1 MNFLNKKR
9 SSDSKICYKD
19 ICKGK
24 KFNFIASKKS
34 RNNKA
39 NKKEVEKIT
48 GKNLLFK
55 YRKEKAIEL
64 MTVLKDKKSKNIEL
78 DEIKEN
84 IKNCLNF
91 DNTNISLIYD
101 CLSLLNKYDDK
112 TEISNLL
119 YKYRFCLANS
129 VKLENKN
136 INFAK
141 DFPQNNKIFMFES
154 QVQLTDRFFN
164 SLNNL
169 YHIYQEIQKLD
180 QEKYVQKEKVKILTY
195 KIRKL
200 KGNMKTMYKKDKCD
214 NENINKINEYSFDFL
229 NDYLPIKEFNY
240 FVENQPIN
248 FKDNNILFIIY
259 IYHKLFEHMVE
270 VKSKGKSL
278 TILEY
283 KLKKIYEL
291 KLYWNNIYDLYCKEK
306 IITDEMSY
314 KLELLMFFL
323 DSKAANID
331 LNVAIKGIISKE
343 KSLSLAEVEKF
354 IKENNNKNGKEMYLE
369 KNNLCVKYD
378 GKVFKYEYKNYTKYL
393 LESILVSDS
402 DLLLEQLKW
411 NFMSLIDFFDEN
423 DKIYLKKLLKEIV
436 KSKLFKEIWK
446 NYSDVDDIVDYF
458 FNEEENI
465 DFLLNNIY
473 FIPYVE
479 NHFGIQAITTNNL
492 KILTSSYSISQ
503 INTSIDYINYKILEL
518 ARKVIII
525 THEICHYLKRAL
537 FLITNGIISRT
548 TRTNILQSGNIEA
561 GKMFEEVIFDW
572 DYEKKSNKKRTKSHN
587 KKRDEKITYN
597 EENYK
602 MMGLEKALKILNS
615 NFYEKSINEFRND
628 LNNNKYYDKNDI
640 SDTLKE
646 YVESIGF
653 DLENFLNNKNL
664 YKIYTINCAR
674 NGPSSYSILYNS
686 DDHSYLT
693 DKYLKD
699 AFLFESEE
707 DENI

>member
-1 MNFLNKKR
+1 M
-9 SSDSKICYKD
+9 
-19 ICKGK
+19 
-24 KFNFIASKKS
+24 ASKKS

-39 NKKEVEKIT
+39 NKKEIEKIS

-64 MTVLKDKKSKNIEL
+64 MTVLKDKKDKNIEL
-78 DEIKEN
+78 DEFKEN
-84 IKNCLNF
+84 IKNCLNL

-101 CLSLLNKYDDK
+101 SLSLLNKYDDK
-112 TEISNLL
+112 KEISNLL
-119 YKYRFCLANS
+119 YKYRFCLTNT
-129 VKLENKN
+129 VELENKN
-136 INFAK
+136 INFVK
-141 DFPQNNKIFMFES
+141 DFPQNSKIFMFES
-154 QVQLTDRFFN
+154 QTQLTDRFFN

-169 YHIYQEIQKLD
+169 YHIYQVIQKLD
-180 QEKYVQKEKVKILTY
+180 KEKYDQKEKVKILTY

-200 KGNMKTMYKKDKCD
+200 KGNLKTIYKKDKCD

-248 FKDNNILFIIY
+248 FKDNKILFIIY
-259 IYHKLFEHMVE
+259 IYHKLFEHLIE
-270 VKSKGKSL
+270 VKSKSKSI

-291 KLYWNNIYDLYCKEK
+291 KLYWNKIYDLYCKEK
-306 IITDEMSY
+306 NITDEMSY

-323 DSKAANID
+323 DSKAVNVD
-331 LNVAIKGIISKE
+331 LNDAMKEIIYKE
-343 KSLSLAEVEKF
+343 NSLSLTEVEKF
-354 IKENNNKNGKEMYLE
+354 IKENNNKNGKEIYLE
-369 KNNLCVKYD
+369 KNYLCVKYN

-393 LESILVSDS
+393 LASILVSDS

-411 NFMSLIDFFDEN
+411 NFMSLINFFDEN
-423 DKIYLKKLLKEIV
+423 DKAYLKKLLKEIV

-446 NYSDVDDIVDYF
+446 NYSNVDDIVDYF

-479 NHFGIQAITTNNL
+479 NHLGIQAITTNNL
-492 KILTSSYSISQ
+492 KILTSSHPISQ
-503 INTSIDYINYKILEL
+503 INTSNDYINYKILEL

-525 THEICHYLKRAL
+525 TPEIFHYLKRAL
-537 FLITNGIISRT
+537 FLISNGIISRT
-548 TRTNILQSGNIEA
+548 TWTNVLQLGNIEA
-561 GKMFEEVIFDW
+561 RKMFEEIIFDW
-572 DYEKKSNKKRTKSHN
+572 EYKKKKAKSHN
-587 KKRDEKITYN
+587 KKRDDKITYN
-597 EENYK
+597 EEKFK
-602 MMGLEKALKILNS
+602 MMGLEKALKILNL
-615 NFYEKSINEFRND
+615 NFYDKSINEFRND
-628 LNNNKYYDKNDI
+628 FNNNNYYDKNDI

-646 YVESIGF
+646 YVESIDF

-664 YKIYTINCAR
+664 YEIYTINCAR
-674 NGPSSYSILYNS
+674 NGPSSYSILYKS

-699 AFLFESEE
+699 IFIFESEE
-707 DENI
+707 EEEKRKYII

>member
-195 KIRKL
+195 KI
-200 KGNMKTMYKKDKCD
+200 T
-214 NENINKINEYSFDFL
+214 
-229 NDYLPIKEFNY
+229 
-240 FVENQPIN
+240 
-248 FKDNNILFIIY
+248 
-259 IYHKLFEHMVE
+259 
-270 VKSKGKSL
+270 
-278 TILEY
+278 
-283 KLKKIYEL
+283 
-291 KLYWNNIYDLYCKEK
+291 
-306 IITDEMSY
+306 
-314 KLELLMFFL
+314 
-323 DSKAANID
+323 
-331 LNVAIKGIISKE
+331 
-343 KSLSLAEVEKF
+343 
-354 IKENNNKNGKEMYLE
+354 
-369 KNNLCVKYD
+369 
-378 GKVFKYEYKNYTKYL
+378 
-393 LESILVSDS
+393 
-402 DLLLEQLKW
+402 
-411 NFMSLIDFFDEN
+411 
-423 DKIYLKKLLKEIV
+423 
-436 KSKLFKEIWK
+436 
-446 NYSDVDDIVDYF
+446 
-458 FNEEENI
+458 
-465 DFLLNNIY
+465 
-473 FIPYVE
+473 
-479 NHFGIQAITTNNL
+479 
-492 KILTSSYSISQ
+492 
-503 INTSIDYINYKILEL
+503 
-518 ARKVIII
+518 
-525 THEICHYLKRAL
+525 
-537 FLITNGIISRT
+537 
-548 TRTNILQSGNIEA
+548 
-561 GKMFEEVIFDW
+561 
-572 DYEKKSNKKRTKSHN
+572 
-587 KKRDEKITYN
+587 
-597 EENYK
+597 
-602 MMGLEKALKILNS
+602 
-615 NFYEKSINEFRND
+615 
-628 LNNNKYYDKNDI
+628 
-640 SDTLKE
+640 
-646 YVESIGF
+646 
-653 DLENFLNNKNL
+653 
-664 YKIYTINCAR
+664 
-674 NGPSSYSILYNS
+674 
-686 DDHSYLT
+686 
-693 DKYLKD
+693 
-699 AFLFESEE
+699 
-707 DENI
+707 

>member
-1 MNFLNKKR
+1 M
-9 SSDSKICYKD
+9 
-19 ICKGK
+19 
-24 KFNFIASKKS
+24 ASKKS

-39 NKKEVEKIT
+39 NKKEVEKIS

-64 MTVLKDKKSKNIEL
+64 MTVLKDKKDKNIEL

-84 IKNCLNF
+84 IKICLNL

-101 CLSLLNKYDDK
+101 SLSLLKKYDDK
-112 TEISNLL
+112 KEISKLL
-119 YKYRFCLANS
+119 YKYRFCLTIS
-129 VKLENKN
+129 VELENKN
-136 INFAK
+136 INFVK
-141 DFPQNNKIFMFES
+141 DFPQKNKIFMFES
-154 QVQLTDRFFN
+154 QTQLTDRFFN

-180 QEKYVQKEKVKILTY
+180 KEKYDQKEKIKILSY

-200 KGNMKTMYKKDKCD
+200 KGNLKTIYKKDKYD
-214 NENINKINEYSFDFL
+214 NENINKINENSFDFL
-229 NDYLPIKEFNY
+229 NDYLPIKDFNY

-259 IYHKLFEHMVE
+259 IYHKLFEHLVE
-270 VKSKGKSL
+270 VKSKGKSI
-278 TILEY
+278 TIIEY

-314 KLELLMFFL
+314 KLELLTFFL
-323 DSKAANID
+323 DSKAPNVD
-331 LNVAIKGIISKE
+331 LNVAMKEIIYKE
-343 KSLSLAEVEKF
+343 NSLSLTEVEKF
-354 IKENNNKNGKEMYLE
+354 IKESNNKNGKEIYLE
-369 KNNLCVKYD
+369 KNYLCVKYKE
-378 GKVFKYEYKNYTKYL
+378 KVFKYEYKNYAKYL
-393 LESILVSDS
+393 LASILISDS
-402 DLLLEQLKW
+402 DLLLEKLKW

-423 DKIYLKKLLKEIV
+423 DKAYLKKLLKAIV

-446 NYSDVDDIVDYF
+446 NYSNVDDIVDYF

-479 NHFGIQAITTNNL
+479 NHLGIKAITTNNL
-492 KILTSSYSISQ
+492 KILTSSYPISQ
-503 INTSIDYINYKILEL
+503 INTKNDYINYKILEL

-525 THEICHYLKRAL
+525 TPEIFYYLKRAL

-548 TRTNILQSGNIEA
+548 TRTNALQSGNIEA
-561 GKMFEEVIFDW
+561 RKMFEEIIFDW
-572 DYEKKSNKKRTKSHN
+572 EYKKKRSKSHN
-587 KKRDEKITYN
+587 KKRDGKINYN
-597 EENYK
+597 EVNFK

-615 NFYEKSINEFRND
+615 NFYDKSINEFRND
-628 LNNNKYYDKNDI
+628 FSNSNYYDKNDI

-646 YVESIGF
+646 YIEGIGF
-653 DLENFLNNKNL
+653 DLENFMNNKNL
-664 YKIYTINCAR
+664 YDIYTINCSR
-674 NGPSSYSILYNS
+674 NGSSSYSILYKS

-699 AFLFESEE
+699 VSLFESEE
-707 DENI
+707 EEENI